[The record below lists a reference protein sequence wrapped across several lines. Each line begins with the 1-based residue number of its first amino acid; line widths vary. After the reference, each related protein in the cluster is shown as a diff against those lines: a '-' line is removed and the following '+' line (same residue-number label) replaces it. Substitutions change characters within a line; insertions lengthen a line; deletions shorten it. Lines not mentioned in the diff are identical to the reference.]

1 MSQGTFV
8 FDFYMKAR
16 LRIGVA
22 MYMYMHMYV
31 HVDLNDVGTVYKYC
45 VYATRMQ
52 AKNITLHNF
61 LVKVVIHS
69 LRYTMKNSRTCTN

>member
-22 MYMYMHMYV
+22 MYLYMHMYV
-31 HVDLNDVGTVYKYC
+31 HVDLNDVGTMYKYC
-45 VYATRMQ
+45 VYANRMQ
-52 AKNITLHNF
+52 AKKCYNLNF
-61 LVKVVIHS
+61 ARFSGKGRQHSIKIH
-69 LRYTMKNSRTCTN
+69 YEKF